1 VIDAPLAF
9 AFGTGMLATVNPC
22 GFAMLPAYLAY
33 FLSAD
38 GKGGDKTMR
47 ATVGRSLTV
56 GLAVSAGFIAVF
68 SAVGLAV
75 IHLSARVN
83 EWTPWITIVIG
94 VALSV
99 LGVAMV
105 RGYEPVIRLPK
116 LDKGGRDTTFPSMFL
131 FGMSYAIASISCA
144 LPLFTGAVAG
154 TFRSADLLS
163 GFAAFVAY
171 ALGMTIVLLALT
183 VSMGLA
189 RQTIVHGLRK
199 AMPYVSRAS
208 GVLLILVGAYLVH
221 YGWVERRVQD
231 GSVEGSGIVD
241 RVTGWSNDVYAWA
254 QDVGYSRLGLLLS
267 LGLAVVLAV
276 TFGLRGARSASSS
289 SSR

>member
-1 VIDAPLAF
+1 MIEAPLAF

-38 GKGGDKTMR
+38 GKQGDKTGA
-47 ATVGRSLTV
+47 ATIARSLSV

-75 IHLSARVN
+75 IHLSAQVYD
-83 EWTPWITIVIG
+83 WAPWATIVIG
-94 VALSV
+94 AALAF
-99 LGVAMV
+99 LGFKMV

-116 LDKGGRDTTFPSMFL
+116 LDKGGRDTTFASMFV
-131 FGMSYAIASISCA
+131 FGMSYAIASISCS
-144 LPLFTGAVAG
+144 LPLFIGPVVG
-154 TFRSADLLS
+154 TFRQQDLLS

-183 VSMGLA
+183 VSMGMA
-189 RQTIVHGLRK
+189 RQTLLHSLRK
-199 AMPYVSRAS
+199 AMRHVTRAS
-208 GVLLILVGAYLVH
+208 GVLLVVVGAYLVH
-221 YGWVERRVQD
+221 YGWYERRVQD
-231 GSVEGSGIVD
+231 GSTQGSEVVD
-241 RVTGWSNDVYAWA
+241 LVTGWSRDISNWIRDL
-254 QDVGYSRLGLLLS
+254 GYTRVGLLLS
-267 LGLAVVLAV
+267 LALVVVLTA
-276 TFGLRGARSASSS
+276 TFGLRGARTSS